1 MPRPWIYCCFS
12 SGSSC
17 KASDKSFVKARDPDC
32 AWTAVSFPSLFFF
45 SACETLLQASHLFP
59 SENDGAISR
68 VTIVVD
74 ASGILAARAKS
85 GAEYLRKPYC
95 KDDAC
100 AVCATSPKR
109 SHSATHTRIC
119 HIRGSYAPTS
129 ASCLSHVLSL
139 ISTSSYPNDAPLI
152 SLFLSHVL
160 APVFV
165 STYYSLTIIAFH
177 LDYSPDRLC
186 TPQRLSVPHA
196 TTALSRRPPT
206 FVRRCCSRTRPR
218 SCLHAIATPTL
229 RLVFHSALCLPYDM
243 CLLHVLSLPIA
254 LLMCRSQAICDSN
267 DSPIS
272 PSISKPTVRRPTSL
286 SIRALAL
293 ARSRFRSP
301 LTQLSISRFDI
312 RRTFDVSA
320 YPVTTL
326 TLPSLGLL

>member
-1 MPRPWIYCCFS
+1 MRCLRNFSEAVPFSNSYSYMPHTRF
-12 SGSSC
+12 
-17 KASDKSFVKARDPDC
+17 
-32 AWTAVSFPSLFFF
+32 
-45 SACETLLQASHLFP
+45 
-59 SENDGAISR
+59 
-68 VTIVVD
+68 
-74 ASGILAARAKS
+74 
-85 GAEYLRKPYC
+85 
-95 KDDAC
+95 
-100 AVCATSPKR
+100 VCANVGFVSVTCAIFDLNVKLPER
-109 SHSATHTRIC
+109 RFT
-119 HIRGSYAPTS
+119 Y
-129 ASCLSHVLSL
+129 
-139 ISTSSYPNDAPLI
+139 
-152 SLFLSHVL
+152 LFVFVSHVL